1 MRSLQFAKF
10 TAISVLCLG
19 LFACAT
25 AGHNKPASGNSY
37 DEKNIESS
45 GVGSE
50 TSFDEG
56 KGTGNA
62 LKPGCNQIYYFDY
75 DSSTVHEED
84 QASINV
90 QAKYLTAHPK
100 AKVRLEGNTDNRG
113 SREYN
118 IALGERRANRVAEC
132 LKSNGVASN
141 QIKTVSFGAQKPVA
155 FGSNDED
162 YQLNRR
168 VELIYET
175 K

>member
-10 TAISVLCLG
+10 AAISVLCLG

-25 AGHNKPASGNSY
+25 AGHNKTGSNNSY
-37 DEKNIESS
+37 DEKGIESS

-56 KGTGNA
+56 KGKGNA

-75 DSSTVHEED
+75 DSSTVHEDD

-90 QAKYLTAHPK
+90 QAKYLTAHPN

-118 IALGERRANRVAEC
+118 IALGERRANGVAES